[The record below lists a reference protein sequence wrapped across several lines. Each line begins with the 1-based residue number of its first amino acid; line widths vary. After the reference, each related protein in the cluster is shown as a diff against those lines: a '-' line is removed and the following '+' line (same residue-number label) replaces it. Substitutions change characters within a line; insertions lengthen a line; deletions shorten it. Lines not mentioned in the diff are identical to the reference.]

1 MLGLDIQHLD
11 CNVTLPEYFAIGA
24 VKVFHFFIF
33 ILLFP
38 SMHYALPSI
47 VVYTM

>member
-11 CNVTLPEYFAIGA
+11 CPCHEYFAIEA

-33 ILLFP
+33 TLLFP